1 MAMFGTIFRKELLD
15 QILSPKFLIVSLLC
29 LALIPAS
36 LLLNYASYRSAF
48 REYDASQREAKNTTT
63 VYREPSVLSTFGVGL
78 ESVLPKTVVFSKYQ
92 MDAKGTQAQNEV
104 LSNINGKLD
113 FVVIVSFLLGLFA
126 VLYAGSLASG
136 EKEAGTLKLVLSN
149 PAKRSTL
156 ITAKFLGGFCV
167 LLIPFAVS
175 TLVGVLLLLL
185 DGFPLFAAGN
195 LARLLALAV
204 LSILY
209 LSALFCLG
217 LLISTRTHRTTI
229 ALLASF
235 FVWIFLTFVI
245 PKTSEPI
252 AGLIRRVPSEEVM
265 KANRAQVRNQIEKEK
280 GKALAPLM
288 NKYLSDQGQ
297 GKWDWD
303 AYTKA
308 RGPVAKEFEERLD
321 QTLQKFDAD
330 YERQKTARRALSLNI
345 ARLSPASAYTQ
356 SALDLCHTGVPD
368 LENFSR
374 SLQTHYIQ
382 LYRVLFQY
390 QFSDIFE
397 SADGSQRRQMGGDTR
412 PGGKVDYPKF
422 RYQFPGFEET
432 LKDTVPDVILLVIF
446 NLIFF
451 AAAYYSFTR
460 YDVR

>member
-1 MAMFGTIFRKELLD
+1 MFGTIFKKELLD

-29 LALIPAS
+29 LVLIPAS
-36 LLLNYASYRSAF
+36 LLLNYSSYQNVF
-48 REYDASQREAKNTTT
+48 HEYDASQREAKNSTTI
-63 VYREPSVLSTFGVGL
+63 YREPSALSTFGIGL
-78 ESVLPKTVVFSKYQ
+78 ESVLPEKVTFAKYET
-92 MDAKGTQAQNEV
+92 DAKGIQAQSEV
-104 LSNINGKLD
+104 LSQINGKLD
-113 FVVIVSFLLGLFA
+113 FVVITSFLLGLFA
-126 VLYAGSLASG
+126 ILYAGTMASG

-149 PAKRSTL
+149 PARRSTV
-156 ITAKFLGGFCV
+156 IAAKFLGGFSV
-167 LLIPFAVS
+167 LMIPFAVS
-175 TLVGVLLLLL
+175 TLLGGLLLLFE
-185 DGFPLFAAGN
+185 GFPLFAAGN
-195 LARLLALAV
+195 LSRALFLIV
-204 LSILY
+204 LSMLY
-209 LSALFCLG
+209 LAALFSLG
-217 LLISTRTHRTTI
+217 LLVSTLTHRTSL

-245 PKTSEPI
+245 PKTSEPF

-288 NKYLSDQGQ
+288 AKYLPNDGQ
-297 GKWDWD
+297 GKWDWN

-308 RGPVAKEFEERLD
+308 RGPVAKDFEERLD

-330 YERQKTARRALSLNI
+330 YEQKKSARRALSLNI

-356 SALDLCHTGVPD
+356 AALNFCHTGIAD

-374 SLQTHYIQ
+374 SLQVHYIQ
-382 LYRVLFQY
+382 LYQAVFKYSFQDT
-390 QFSDIFE
+390 FSSD
-397 SADGSQRRQMGGDTR
+397 DGRTNRSMGGDSS
-412 PGGKVDYPKF
+412 PEGKIDFPKF
-422 RYQFPGFEET
+422 PYQFPAFEET
-432 LKDTVPDVILLVIF
+432 LKDTAPDIVLLILF

>member
-1 MAMFGTIFRKELLD
+1 MFATIFKKELLD

-36 LLLNYASYRSAF
+36 LLLNYAGYESAF
-48 REYDASQREAKNTTT
+48 REYDASQKEAKASTT

-78 ESVLPKTVVFSKYQ
+78 ESVLPKTVVFAKYS

-113 FVVIVSFLLGLFA
+113 FVVITSFLLGLFA

-136 EKEAGTLKLVLSN
+136 EKESGTLKLVLSN
-149 PAKRSTL
+149 PAKRSTV

-167 LLIPFAVS
+167 LLIPFAAS
-175 TLVGVLLLLL
+175 TLLGVLLLLL
-185 DGFPLFAAGN
+185 QGFPLFAAGTLAN
-195 LARLLALAV
+195 LVALV
-204 LSILY
+204 ILSVLY

-217 LLISTRTHRTTI
+217 LLISTLTHRTSI

-265 KANRAQVRNQIEKEK
+265 KASRTQVRNQIEKEK
-280 GKALAPLM
+280 GKALTPLM
-288 NKYLSDQGQ
+288 NKYLPEQGR
-297 GKWDWD
+297 GTWDWD
-303 AYTKA
+303 GYTKA

-330 YERQKTARRALSLNI
+330 YDRQKAARRALGLNI

-356 SALDLCHTGVPD
+356 AALDFCHTGIPD

-374 SLQTHYIQ
+374 SLQAHYMQ
-382 LYRVLFQY
+382 LYQVVFKYAFQDT
-390 QFSDIFE
+390 FTSD
-397 SADGSQRRQMGGDTR
+397 DGHSSRSMGGDSR
-412 PGGKVDYPKF
+412 PDGKIDYPKF
-422 RYQFPGFEET
+422 RYQFPAFDDT
-432 LKDTVPDVILLVIF
+432 LKSTGPDIILLVLF

-451 AAAYYSFTR
+451 TAAYYSFIR